1 MKIAK
6 LHRCN
11 GKEEPGKGKEM
22 FEKFGE
28 MNTIEEINM
37 AAAGLKA
44 EGDRE
49 SLMAL
54 ARENGIEDDDTE
66 DYLEDY
72 VNELIPTPCFGAVAK
87 VQLEVKENEQ
97 LYEEQELIHDWIGY
111 IKLEAS
117 ESEEFARA
125 VRKKGKRLK
134 ECIASILKWSFGHMV
149 TVDGELVKAAGI
161 NAGGV
166 SLGVPGMRTAR
177 ELIRDYYLR

>member
-1 MKIAK
+1 
-6 LHRCN
+6 
-11 GKEEPGKGKEM
+11 M

-37 AAAGLKA
+37 AAEGLKA

-72 VNELIPTPCFGAVAK
+72 VTQLIPTPCFGAVAK
-87 VQLEVKENEQ
+87 IQLEVKENEK

-125 VRKKGKRLK
+125 VRKNGKRVK
-134 ECIASILKWSFGHMV
+134 DCIAGILLWSFSHQV
-149 TVDGELVKAAGI
+149 QLDSELLKAAGV
-161 NAGGV
+161 NASRV
-166 SLGVPGMRTAR
+166 TMGVPGMRTAR

>member
-1 MKIAK
+1 MA
-6 LHRCN
+6 L
-11 GKEEPGKGKEM
+11 

-28 MNTIEEINM
+28 MDSVEEINM

-44 EGDRE
+44 EGDIE
-49 SLMAL
+49 SLKEL
-54 ARENGIEDDDTE
+54 ARENGLDDDDTE

-87 VQLEVKENEQ
+87 IQL
-97 LYEEQELIHDWIGY
+97 EEQEKKELYEDQELIRDWIGY

-134 ECIASILKWSFGHMV
+134 ECIAEILKWSFGNQV
-149 TVDGELVKAAGI
+149 QLDSELIKAAGV
-161 NAGGV
+161 NAGRV
-166 SLGVPGMRTAR
+166 TMGVPGMRTAK
-177 ELIRDYYLR
+177 ELIRKYYLG